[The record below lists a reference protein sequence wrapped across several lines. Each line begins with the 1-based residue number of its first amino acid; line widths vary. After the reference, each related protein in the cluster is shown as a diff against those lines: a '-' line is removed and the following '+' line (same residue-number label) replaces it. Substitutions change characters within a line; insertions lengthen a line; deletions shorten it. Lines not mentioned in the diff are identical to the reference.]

1 MPSPGLRRLDCF
13 GMVKRP
19 CSFQPFGDVKYSESD
34 FESRGKP
41 LLAVAGQFERNDL
54 HGFGVTRP
62 DPTAGQQITINTQVN
77 VPEVR
82 VASLP
87 DQKLATRKLL
97 QSPEPHRQRSSPCR
111 MIRCTEITAR
121 RCGGGLYGP

>member
-1 MPSPGLRRLDCF
+1 MRRPKSDRWRSWRCALALDP
-13 GMVKRP
+13 VLEAL
-19 CSFQPFGDVKYSESD
+19 SEIIKD
-34 FESRGKP
+34 KKHAQR
-41 LLAVAGQFERNDL
+41 LAAIREVLERNDL